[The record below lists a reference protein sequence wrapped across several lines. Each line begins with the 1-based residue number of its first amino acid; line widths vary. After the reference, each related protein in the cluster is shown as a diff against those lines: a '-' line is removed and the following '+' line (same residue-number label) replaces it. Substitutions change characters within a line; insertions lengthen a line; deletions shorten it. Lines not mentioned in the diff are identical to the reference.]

1 MAESLMAN
9 SEPLSELNL
18 SYDTLSF
25 AEFIEQYKTQ
35 HGSYLLKARLI
46 ELTLPWFAATE
57 EFMLPH

>member
-1 MAESLMAN
+1 MAN